1 MDEFQ
6 IGLVASLDS
15 SKSKQQLNSDIEAL
29 KKQLTTVEVQAKLGK
44 DVVMNL
50 TQQLNAVQINLNNVK
65 VDQTAINNM
74 ISQFNTALGKVNINL
89 GNINTNGATQSA
101 QKTGQQIGNQLG
113 NSINQSLQANLN
125 HVKQDI
131 QNIFSSFSVQ
141 KLNNADIFKN
151 FNLNRAK
158 IDPSV
163 TKDVQSLTAEINKLA
178 REALKTN
185 SDSAW
190 EGITQKI
197 SNLSD
202 VLNKF
207 GATRDLSGFKEQ
219 MDLLDYFQGK
229 KIFVGD
235 KAEAIQSTGM
245 SIRELNNQFRNLGV
259 TFTTVENGSTKL
271 DEIWSELFNIKPN
284 FQGINSFGDQI
295 NAVVNELKISK
306 EAMYG
311 DSNLMPA
318 QRTGATTTYLNTWLE
333 MLEKLSQR
341 IEILKTEQVNLQNQ
355 MAQASNNATNAVVA
369 NQQKQQQAYQQTGS
383 AIQAVT
389 SNTSVIGNMPK
400 EASDIGDAKDQLS
413 QLLQNEKAVI
423 ATTQHFDNDGMMRAF
438 TLNVKRATGE
448 VESLNY
454 AFREITDNNGNVT
467 DTYFENTNSHL
478 NDSGAIKQ
486 IADIEKAFSDYTTK
500 IAKFKS
506 TNAEILSGLDTPLK
520 DFETKLAGLKTGAST
535 VNEVKSALNSLN
547 TEAAKITQNFSKQLS
562 PIDRAVSKIANGA
575 ETIKGLRAELKG
587 LDNAPKD
594 LSKELNQCAT
604 ALQKVK
610 DIEAKEGRTENWS
623 KAYKQWAESIDAVTA
638 KIKTLKKEQSNVAS
652 TQVFNTSDL
661 KANNVAY
668 MSKVYNTIEKQMVE
682 INRLANANGWS
693 DVKVTGVEEA
703 SGKIQKLT
711 LTVRDAEGALKQF
724 NMQREKIQGNG
735 KVQAGLV
742 QTGDVKVLETAVQYA
757 EKLKSI
763 ETSMGQ
769 FGNTTTSITNLEN
782 SFTKLGLSTDEVNSK
797 MEAVKTEYATL
808 QNMMSSGASGNE
820 IVNQF
825 EKVNSVLKET
835 QNSLK
840 QTKAE
845 YSLLATEYQ
854 RLTLANDIEEW
865 NQKNTAATREV
876 IAQNERYISSLRDL
890 DVAMTKVEHNNIA
903 TSFKQT
909 ENSMRAL
916 NKLGASFSNQ
926 FRQAIDSFKVWIS
939 ATTVVM
945 GAVNLIRQIPTVVN
959 ELDTALVDLRK
970 TTTMTDAQLKEFY
983 TDAPNIAKEMGVGT
997 KAIIEQASA
1006 WSRLGYSSKNAA
1018 TKMAKYSAM
1027 FKTISPGM
1035 SLDDATDGL
1044 VSVMKAFNIGNEN
1057 VDDVVDGI
1065 MSKINVVGNTQAV
1078 DNSDIVDFLTRS
1090 SSAMAEANNTLEQT
1104 IALGTAATEI
1114 TRSSDSVGNAL
1125 KTISMRVRG
1134 YDEQTEAY
1142 TGDVEQL
1149 SGAIANLTKTAKT
1162 PGGISLFTDSS
1173 KQTFKSTYDLLK
1185 EISQIYSQL
1194 SDKNQAQLLE
1204 VLAGKRQGQIVA
1216 SIIDNFSA
1224 AEKSMQS
1231 MANSAGNAQVE
1242 MDVAMDSIDAKANK
1256 LKQTGVAISENLLSR
1271 DNAKTVLEVANGI
1284 AEGFELATKHLGLFK
1299 TALLGLSVVGSVKN
1313 IGLFKTTKN
1322 DSETS
1327 LSGQKIVTAFT
1338 SRKIAQEEATKQTAL
1353 DIECLQRYEAECQKG
1368 SVSTETFAT
1377 TMKGASVEAQ
1387 KYAVNIKNGTGSAQ
1401 TFATNQ
1407 KAIQTS
1413 VAKTGVAS
1421 KVAAVGLNI
1430 FKTALNM
1437 GIMLG
1442 VSELITGV
1450 IELATYSD
1458 KLADSAQ
1465 SLGNDFKDSETDI
1478 SNYKDRIQELNDKI
1492 NDSSTPY
1499 ADVIQARKDL
1509 MTIQN
1514 EMIEK
1519 YGDEKGA
1526 IEDITNAVKGQAD
1539 AFNNLNMT
1547 QYNKMVNDFNKTG
1560 GIVGKIQNSF
1570 AGSNFEQMKEKE
1582 KSYSDKI
1589 DMSYNSELDDY
1600 IKSLGAKQVISDRGS
1615 YFELNGTLQEV
1626 YESMKSIQEV
1636 ANQLG
1641 EDKYANRLSD
1651 QINDAQEL
1659 TDKYKDMYDAYVLY
1673 EQVLKDTDYSSA
1685 YQQAMSDYQNYQK
1698 QATENGLDS
1707 EEAKKASEQYAQ
1719 NMSKAIQK
1727 ALENGDNEVANYFE
1741 SLYPDLQSI
1750 VETWKFKAKI
1760 TPEWDNGSTN
1770 VNYDKETD
1778 KEMKEAL
1785 SAFNNAEEIKNF
1797 NSDTATTEQKNAM
1810 TTLQKI
1816 AEQNFHNDIDVLVDA
1831 AIALYGLET
1840 QGEQDFID
1848 KLNGKSLSNN
1858 KKKNQKRNQEDL
1870 TAGVSATMSNASKKV
1885 DNKTAK
1891 EFYNSL
1897 TSDEDK
1903 ALVVSDDFNRV
1914 LAQQTGTLE
1923 NGKYSVNSYTNALKQ
1938 LKDAQDGANGSASEL
1953 SISDSITKIDDLQ
1966 TKMKD
1971 LDGIMADFVSG
1982 DGIDV
1987 SNLSGIVDSFQKMKD
2002 AGQDVDMTNVEN
2014 AIKQI
2019 SDASSLSEA
2028 QSALDSLCTEY
2039 VYASGVLDGL
2049 TDSNAS
2055 LIAERLKGIGVANA
2069 EQIVE
2074 QQLEAQ
2080 KLATKV
2086 ETEGLTD
2093 ATLAEIQAYM
2103 EEKGYSEQAQQALYQ
2118 LLLTKIDIA
2127 NNPINTASDIQQL
2140 INLANAAGTASN
2152 YVEKL
2157 QRLLNMMNGIN
2168 TYTKAATDIN
2178 DAKKQQLDEQAY
2190 YRHAEKQGKKSN
2202 GKYETVDEY
2211 ALAKANEYAQAI
2223 KNVTQTKLNAND
2235 FITKPHYGGGSSTR
2249 KAQDKAN
2256 KDKGSE
2262 KEPTKKDYDWI
2273 ETLISR
2279 INRQVTNLGKAVSAT
2294 YKTWST
2300 RNNALAQELGVV
2312 NQQISAE
2319 QQAYSKYMQ
2328 LANSVGLPEGY
2339 ASLVRNGTIDVST
2352 IQDDDLNDKIEKY
2365 RSYYESALS
2374 ASDAIQ
2380 DLQDKLA
2387 ELAKTKFDNIS
2398 SDFEAQID
2406 QIKHSTTMYQSY
2418 IDQVEAEDAIPVRSY
2433 YENMIANEQ
2442 QTIGRLKDEYSQL
2455 TNAMNEALN
2464 TGRIQA
2470 YSEEWYNMR
2479 ASINSVD
2486 EAIQDANKS
2495 IIEYTKSMKEL
2506 SKTKFN
2512 KISTAY
2518 ENASGFNDHAKNMY
2532 NGLIDQADAE
2542 GRFASKDYY
2551 SALMDMEKLNIKT
2564 LTQESND
2571 LHKSLQEAMNKGDIE
2586 EYSDDWYEMM
2596 GKINDVDEA
2605 IMDANKSL
2613 TEYGNS
2619 MRQLDWD
2626 LFDKQEDYISKI
2638 QEESDFLVDLMS
2650 NQKLYDDDTGK
2661 DTKYATAIKGL
2672 HVVNYDVY
2680 KAQAQDYAKEIE
2692 KINKDLA
2699 DDPNNMKLIERKQE
2713 LIKAQQDA
2721 IANAE
2726 QEKQAIKSLIK
2737 DGIDAQLDALQK
2749 LIDKYKDSLQ
2759 ATADLYNYQ
2768 KSISEKT
2775 SNIASIQKQINAYS
2789 GDNSEETQ
2797 SKIQQLQQSLKDA
2810 KSDLEDTEYQ
2820 QYLSDQEQL
2829 LDTFYDET
2837 EEWLNS
2843 RLDDLDG
2850 LIQQVIDDTNANS
2863 GNISQTITDTTNG
2876 VGYTLT
2882 GAMATIWGTTD
2893 TNLTNNLGSVSNN
2906 ITGAIGTIG
2915 SGLQNIGANTNNAV
2929 NGIKGLVQQL
2939 VDDAKKRAEAEEA
2952 ARKAAEA
2959 AKKAAEEAKKK
2970 AEEAAKQ
2977 KTPTVPTG
2985 GTPSGGGGNNGGG
2998 NPSNG
3003 SGSSSGGNS
3012 GGGNGAWGSWFIHQA
3027 DSYPKNRLDINN
3039 SVVDRLKYRDIK
3051 SDFNT
3056 RKSYFYAMGG
3066 TGNYRGSASQNRWM
3080 VEQMKAHGYSKGGT
3094 IGSLIKGTGED
3105 GFILARTGEEVL
3117 SEKKLALL
3125 RDALQYVPQN
3135 IPSMNITPT
3144 LPKFNGNQNINLGG
3158 ITIGDINM
3166 NGVND
3171 VETMGQQIRDT
3182 VSNDVRTQKFLKTF
3196 IYKDNNEYK
3205 KYR

>member
-1 MDEFQ
+1 MSEFQ

-15 SKSKQQLNSDIEAL
+15 SKSKQQLNSDIDAL

-44 DVVMNL
+44 DVVTNL
-50 TQQLNAVQINLNNVK
+50 TQQLNAVQISLNNVK

-74 ISQFNTALGKVNINL
+74 ISQFNTAFSKVNINL

-245 SIRELNNQFRNLGV
+245 SIRELNSQFRNLGV

-271 DEIWSELFNIKPN
+271 DQIWSELFNIKPN
-284 FQGINSFGDQI
+284 FQGIDSFGDQI
-295 NAVVNELKISK
+295 NAVVNALKIAK

-318 QRTGATTTYLNTWLE
+318 QSTGATTTYLNTWLE

-341 IEILKTEQVNLQNQ
+341 LEILKTEQTNLQNQ
-355 MAQASNNATNAVVA
+355 MAQASNNATNTVVA

-400 EASDIGDAKDQLS
+400 EASDIGVAKDQLS

-454 AFREITDNNGNVT
+454 AFRQITDNNGNVT
-467 DTYFENTNSHL
+467 DTYFENTSSHL

-486 IADIEKAFSDYTTK
+486 INAIEKAFSDYTTK

-535 VNEVKSALNSLN
+535 VNEVKSAFNLLN

-562 PIDRAVSKIANGA
+562 PIDRAVSKIANGK

-610 DIEAKEGRTENWS
+610 DIESKEGRTENWS

-638 KIKTLKKEQSNVAS
+638 KIKTLKKEQFNVAS

-668 MSKVYNTIEKQMVE
+668 MSKVHNTIEKQMVE

-724 NMQREKIQGNG
+724 NMQREKIQENG
-735 KVQAGLV
+735 KAQAGLV
-742 QTGDVKVLETAVQYA
+742 QTGDVKVLETAIQYA

-763 ETSMGQ
+763 EISMGQ

-797 MEAVKTEYATL
+797 MESVKTEYATL
-808 QNMMSSGASGNE
+808 QNMMSNGASGNE

-825 EKVNSVLKET
+825 EKVNSVLAET

-876 IAQNERYISSLRDL
+876 IAQNETYISSLRDL

-926 FRQAIDSFKVWIS
+926 FRQAIDSFKVWVS

-983 TDAPNIAKEMGVGT
+983 TDAPNIAKQMGIGT

-1006 WSRLGYSSKNAA
+1006 WSRLGYSSKDAA

-1035 SLDDATDGL
+1035 SIDDATNGL

-1065 MSKINVVGNTQAV
+1065 MSKINIVGNTQAV
-1078 DNSDIVDFLTRS
+1078 DNSDIVNFLTRS

-1114 TRSSDSVGNAL
+1114 TRDSDSVGNAL

-1134 YDEQTEAY
+1134 YDEETEAY

-1149 SGAIANLTKTAKT
+1149 SGVIANLTKTAKT

-1173 KQTFKSTYDLLK
+1173 KQTFKSTYELLK

-1204 VLAGKRQGQIVA
+1204 ALAGKRQGQIVA
-1216 SIIDNFSA
+1216 SIVDNFSA
-1224 AEKSMQS
+1224 AEKSMNS
-1231 MANSAGNAQVE
+1231 MANSAGNAQAE

-1338 SRKIAQEEATKQTAL
+1338 SRKIAQEEATRQL
-1353 DIECLQRYEAECQKG
+1353 EIDIQCLRNYEAECQKG
-1368 SVSTETFAT
+1368 SVSTETFSN
-1377 TMKGASVEAQ
+1377 TMKGASIEAQ
-1387 KYAVNIKNGTGSAQ
+1387 KYATNIKNGTGSAQ

-1413 VAKTGVAS
+1413 VTKTGVAS

-1465 SLGNDFKDSETDI
+1465 SLGNDFKDSENDI

-1526 IEDITNAVKGQAD
+1526 IEDITNAIKGQAD

-1560 GIVGKIQNSF
+1560 GIVGKIQNAF
-1570 AGSNFEQMKEKE
+1570 AGSNFEQMKKNE

-1589 DMSYNSELDDY
+1589 DMSYNSDLDNY

-1615 YFELNGTLQEV
+1615 YFELNGTLEEV
-1626 YESMKSIQEV
+1626 YEKMKSIQEV

-1719 NMSKAIQK
+1719 NMSEAIQK
-1727 ALENGDNEVANYFE
+1727 ALENGDDEVANYFE

-1760 TPEWDNGSTN
+1760 TPEWDDGSKN
-1770 VNYDKETD
+1770 DKYDKKTD

-1785 SAFNNAEEIKNF
+1785 GAFNNAEEIKNF
-1797 NSDTATTEQKNAM
+1797 NSKTATTKQQNAM
-1810 TTLQKI
+1810 ETLQKI
-1816 AEQNFHNDIDVLVDA
+1816 AEQNFHNDIDALVDA

-1858 KKKNQKRNQEDL
+1858 KKRNQEDL
-1870 TAGVSATMSNASKKV
+1870 TAGASATMSNATSKSNTTSNNKI
-1885 DNKTAK
+1885 NTKTAK

-1923 NGKYSVNSYTNALKQ
+1923 NGRYSVNSYTNALKQ

-1953 SISDSITKIDDLQ
+1953 SISDAITKIDDLQ

-2019 SDASSLSEA
+2019 SDASSLKEA

-2103 EEKGYSEQAQQALYQ
+2103 DEQGYSEQAQQALYQ
-2118 LLLTKIDIA
+2118 LLLTKIDIN
-2127 NNPINTASDIQQL
+2127 NNPIDTASDIQQL
-2140 INLANAAGTASN
+2140 INLANAAGAAKN
-2152 YVEKL
+2152 YVLAL
-2157 QRLLNMMNGIN
+2157 QNILANLGAKTPKKYANS
-2168 TYTKAATDIN
+2168 ATDSNSMRQETILKN
-2178 DAKKQQLDEQAY
+2178 KMKNYNSVEDWGYADATKIFNYIQSD
-2190 YRHAEKQGKKSN
+2190 
-2202 GKYETVDEY
+2202 
-2211 ALAKANEYAQAI
+2211 I
-2223 KNVTQTKLNAND
+2223 KNNKLNANN
-2235 FITKPHYGGGSSTR
+2235 FITKPHYGGGSSTKSAR
-2249 KAQDKAN
+2249 NKAGKSGG
-2256 KDKGSE
+2256 GSKSPSGSGSAQ

-2279 INRQVTNLGKAVSAT
+2279 INRQVSNLGKTVSAT

-2300 RNNALAQELGVV
+2300 RNNALAQELGSV

-2319 QQAYSKYMQ
+2319 QQAYNKYMQ

-2365 RSYYESALS
+2365 KSYYESALS
-2374 ASDAIQ
+2374 ASDAVQ

-2442 QTIGRLKDEYSQL
+2442 QTISRLKDEYSQL

-2571 LHKSLQEAMNKGDIE
+2571 LHKSLQDAMNKGDIE

-2626 LFDKQEDYISKI
+2626 LFDKQEEYISKI

-2650 NQKLYDDDTGK
+2650 NQKLYDKDTGK
-2661 DTKYATAIKGL
+2661 DTKYVTAIKGL

-2721 IANAE
+2721 ITNAE
-2726 QEKQAIKSLIK
+2726 QEKQAIKSLIE
-2737 DGIDAQLDALQK
+2737 DGINAQLDALQK

-2759 ATADLYNYQ
+2759 ATKDLYDY
-2768 KSISEKT
+2768 EKNVKEQT
-2775 SNIASIQKQINAYS
+2775 DSLAALQKQRQALG

-2797 SKIQQLQQSLKDA
+2797 SKIQQLDQQIKDA
-2810 KSDLEDTEYQ
+2810 KSDLKDTEYQ

-2837 EEWLNS
+2837 EEWLNA

-2850 LIQQVIDDTNANS
+2850 LIQQVIEDTNANS
-2863 GNISQTITDTTNG
+2863 GNIAQTITDTTNG

-2939 VDDAKKRAEAEEA
+2939 VDDAKKRAAAEEA

-2985 GTPSGGGGNNGGG
+2985 GTPSGGGGNPSGG
-2998 NPSNG
+2998 
-3003 SGSSSGGNS
+3003 GSSSGGSS

-3027 DSYPKNRLDINN
+3027 DSYPKNRLAINS
-3039 SVVDRLKYRDIK
+3039 SVVDF
-3051 SDFNT
+3051 S
-3056 RKSYFYAMGG
+3056 
-3066 TGNYRGSASQNRWM
+3066 
-3080 VEQMKAHGYSKGGT
+3080 
-3094 IGSLIKGTGED
+3094 
-3105 GFILARTGEEVL
+3105 
-3117 SEKKLALL
+3117 
-3125 RDALQYVPQN
+3125 
-3135 IPSMNITPT
+3135 
-3144 LPKFNGNQNINLGG
+3144 
-3158 ITIGDINM
+3158 
-3166 NGVND
+3166 
-3171 VETMGQQIRDT
+3171 
-3182 VSNDVRTQKFLKTF
+3182 
-3196 IYKDNNEYK
+3196 
-3205 KYR
+3205 

>member
-1 MDEFQ
+1 MSEFQ

-44 DVVMNL
+44 DVVTNL

-271 DEIWSELFNIKPN
+271 DQIWSELFNIKPN

-295 NAVVNELKISK
+295 NAVVNELKIAK

-341 IEILKTEQVNLQNQ
+341 IEILKTEQTNLQNQ
-355 MAQASNNATNAVVA
+355 MAQASNNATNTVVA

-383 AIQAVT
+383 AIQAAT

-448 VESLNY
+448 IESLNY
-454 AFREITDNNGNVT
+454 AFRQITDNNGNVT
-467 DTYFENTNSHL
+467 DTYFENTSSHL

-486 IADIEKAFSDYTTK
+486 IEVIEKAFSDYTTK

-575 ETIKGLRAELKG
+575 EIIKGLRAELKG

-594 LSKELNQCAT
+594 LSKELNQCAKS
-604 ALQKVK
+604 LQKVK
-610 DIEAKEGRTENWS
+610 DIEANEGRTENWS
-623 KAYKQWAESIDAVTA
+623 KAYKQWAESIDAVTS

-661 KANNVAY
+661 KANNIAY
-668 MSKVYNTIEKQMVE
+668 MSKVHNTIEKQMVE

-735 KVQAGLV
+735 KAQAGLV

-782 SFTKLGLSTDEVNSK
+782 SFTKLGLSTDEISSK

-808 QNMMSSGASGNE
+808 QNMMGSGASGNE

-825 EKVNSVLKET
+825 EKVNSVLAET
-835 QNSLK
+835 QNSFK

-876 IAQNERYISSLRDL
+876 IAQNETYISSLRDL

-983 TDAPNIAKEMGVGT
+983 TDAPKIAKEMGVGT

-1035 SLDDATDGL
+1035 NLDEATDGL
-1044 VSVMKAFNIGNEN
+1044 VSIMKAFNIGNEN

-1104 IALGTAATEI
+1104 ISLGTAATEI
-1114 TRSSDSVGNAL
+1114 TRDSASVGNAL

-1231 MANSAGNAQVE
+1231 MADSAGNAQAE

-1271 DNAKTVLEVANGI
+1271 DNAKTVLEAANGI

-1299 TALLGLSVVGSVKN
+1299 TALLGLSVVESVKN

-1458 KLADSAQ
+1458 KLAESAQ
-1465 SLGNDFKDSETDI
+1465 SLGNDFKDSENDI
-1478 SNYKDRIQELNDKI
+1478 SDYKDRIQELNDKI

-1547 QYNKMVNDFNKTG
+1547 QYNKMVNDFNKSG

-1570 AGSNFEQMKEKE
+1570 VGSNFEQMKEKE

-1615 YFELNGTLQEV
+1615 YFELNGTLEEV

-1707 EEAKKASEQYAQ
+1707 EEAKQASEQYAQ

-1760 TPEWDNGSTN
+1760 TPEWGNGSTN
-1770 VNYDKETD
+1770 ANYDKKTD

-1785 SAFNNAEEIKNF
+1785 GAFNNAEEIKNF
-1797 NSDTATTEQKNAM
+1797 NSDTATKEQKNAM

-1858 KKKNQKRNQEDL
+1858 KKKNQKRKQEDNL
-1870 TAGVSATMSNASKKV
+1870 TAGASATTSNATSNKIST
-1885 DNKTAK
+1885 KTAK

-1914 LAQQTGTLE
+1914 LVQQTGTLE
-1923 NGKYSVNSYTNALKQ
+1923 NGKYSVDSYTNALKQ
-1938 LKDAQDGANGSASEL
+1938 LKDAQDGANDSASEL

-2002 AGQDVDMTNVEN
+2002 AGQDIDMTNVEN

-2039 VYASGVLDGL
+2039 VYASGILDNVTESNAALIAKQLEGIGVTNAQTLVNARLEAQSLATANGIDDL
-2049 TDSNAS
+2049 TNADYSSIAS
-2055 LIAERLKGIGVANA
+2055 LISLGEASDEATSYLA
-2069 EQIVE
+2069 
-2074 QQLEAQ
+2074 QLAMAQ
-2080 KLATKV
+2080 FDITK
-2086 ETEGLTD
+2086 
-2093 ATLAEIQAYM
+2093 
-2103 EEKGYSEQAQQALYQ
+2103 
-2118 LLLTKIDIA
+2118 
-2127 NNPINTASDIQQL
+2127 NPINSKSDVDQI
-2140 INLANAAGTASN
+2140 IAIANAAGASTTYVNALRTA
-2152 YVEKL
+2152 
-2157 QRLLNMMNGIN
+2157 LNNLVGAK
-2168 TYTKAATDIN
+2168 TKALGVATTKSKHEAFNNGGGGTLLDLAHSGSAVQISAGKATSGTLLETVNYESLVDQALSNIRDDIN
-2178 DAKKQQLDEQAY
+2178 KNKLKASDY
-2190 YRHAEKQGKKSN
+2190 YSK
-2202 GKYETVDEY
+2202 
-2211 ALAKANEYAQAI
+2211 
-2223 KNVTQTKLNAND
+2223 
-2235 FITKPHYGGGSSTR
+2235 YGGGSST
-2249 KAQDKAN
+2249 KSAQNKAN
-2256 KDKGSE
+2256 KSGGSGNKGSGSE

-2279 INRQVTNLGKAVSAT
+2279 INRQVTNLGKTVSAT

-2300 RNNALAQELGVV
+2300 RNNALAQELGAV

-2542 GRFASKDYY
+2542 GRFASNDYY

-2726 QEKQAIKSLIK
+2726 QEKQAIKSLVK

-2759 ATADLYNYQ
+2759 TIKDLYDY
-2768 KSISEKT
+2768 EKNVKEQT
-2775 SNIASIQKQINAYS
+2775 DSLAALQKQRQALG

-2797 SKIQQLQQSLKDA
+2797 SKIQQLDQQIKDA
-2810 KSDLEDTEYQ
+2810 KSDLKDTEYQ

-2829 LDTFYDET
+2829 LDTFYD
-2837 EEWLNS
+2837 W
-2843 RLDDLDG
+2843 
-2850 LIQQVIDDTNANS
+2850 
-2863 GNISQTITDTTNG
+2863 NIHYILVRYIPKGCN
-2876 VGYTLT
+2876 
-2882 GAMATIWGTTD
+2882 
-2893 TNLTNNLGSVSNN
+2893 VS
-2906 ITGAIGTIG
+2906 
-2915 SGLQNIGANTNNAV
+2915 
-2929 NGIKGLVQQL
+2929 
-2939 VDDAKKRAEAEEA
+2939 
-2952 ARKAAEA
+2952 
-2959 AKKAAEEAKKK
+2959 
-2970 AEEAAKQ
+2970 
-2977 KTPTVPTG
+2977 
-2985 GTPSGGGGNNGGG
+2985 
-2998 NPSNG
+2998 
-3003 SGSSSGGNS
+3003 
-3012 GGGNGAWGSWFIHQA
+3012 F
-3027 DSYPKNRLDINN
+3027 
-3039 SVVDRLKYRDIK
+3039 
-3051 SDFNT
+3051 
-3056 RKSYFYAMGG
+3056 
-3066 TGNYRGSASQNRWM
+3066 
-3080 VEQMKAHGYSKGGT
+3080 
-3094 IGSLIKGTGED
+3094 
-3105 GFILARTGEEVL
+3105 
-3117 SEKKLALL
+3117 
-3125 RDALQYVPQN
+3125 
-3135 IPSMNITPT
+3135 
-3144 LPKFNGNQNINLGG
+3144 
-3158 ITIGDINM
+3158 
-3166 NGVND
+3166 
-3171 VETMGQQIRDT
+3171 
-3182 VSNDVRTQKFLKTF
+3182 
-3196 IYKDNNEYK
+3196 
-3205 KYR
+3205 

>member
-44 DVVMNL
+44 DVVTNL
-50 TQQLNAVQINLNNVK
+50 IQQLNAVQINLNNVK

-74 ISQFNTALGKVNINL
+74 ISQFNTAFSKVNINL
-89 GNINTNGATQSA
+89 RNINTNGAAQSA

-178 REALKTN
+178 RQALKTN

-235 KAEAIQSTGM
+235 KAEAIQSTGL

-271 DEIWSELFNIKPN
+271 DQIWSELFNIKPN

-295 NAVVNELKISK
+295 NAVVNELKIAK

-341 IEILKTEQVNLQNQ
+341 IEILKTEQTNLQNQ
-355 MAQASNNATNAVVA
+355 MAQASNNATNTVVA

-400 EASDIGDAKDQLS
+400 EASDIGDAKNQLS

-454 AFREITDNNGNVT
+454 AFRQITDNNGNVT
-467 DTYFENTNSHL
+467 DTYFENTSSHL

-486 IADIEKAFSDYTTK
+486 IEVIEKAFSDYTTK

-668 MSKVYNTIEKQMVE
+668 MSKVHNTIEKQMVE

-735 KVQAGLV
+735 KAQAGLV

-926 FRQAIDSFKVWIS
+926 LRQAIDSFKVWVS

-945 GAVNLIRQIPTVVN
+945 GTVNLIRQIPSVVN

-983 TDAPNIAKEMGVGT
+983 TDAPSIAKEMGVGT

-1044 VSVMKAFNIGNEN
+1044 VSIMKAFNIGNEN

-1104 IALGTAATEI
+1104 ISLGTAATEI
-1114 TRSSDSVGNAL
+1114 TRDSASVGNAL

-1173 KQTFKSTYDLLK
+1173 KQTFKSTYNLLK

-1231 MANSAGNAQVE
+1231 MANSAGNAQAE

-1284 AEGFELATKHLGLFK
+1284 AEGFERATKHLGLFK

-1313 IGLFKTTKN
+1313 LGLFKTTKN

-1413 VAKTGVAS
+1413 VSKTGVAS

-1465 SLGNDFKDSETDI
+1465 SLGNDFKDSENDI
-1478 SNYKDRIQELNDKI
+1478 SDYKDRIQELNDKI

-1707 EEAKKASEQYAQ
+1707 EEAKQASEQYAQ

-1727 ALENGDNEVANYFE
+1727 ALENGDDEVANYFE

-1760 TPEWDNGSTN
+1760 TPEWDDGSKN
-1770 VNYDKETD
+1770 DNYDKETD

-1785 SAFNNAEEIKNF
+1785 GVFNNAEEIKNF

-1858 KKKNQKRNQEDL
+1858 KKKNQKRKQEDL

-1971 LDGIMADFVSG
+1971 LDNIMADFVSG

-2002 AGQDVDMTNVEN
+2002 AGQDIDMTNVEN

-2019 SDASSLSEA
+2019 SDASSLKEA

-2235 FITKPHYGGGSSTR
+2235 FITKPHYGGGSST
-2249 KAQDKAN
+2249 KSAQNKAN
-2256 KDKGSE
+2256 KSGGSGNKGSGSE

-2279 INRQVTNLGKAVSAT
+2279 INRQVTNLGKTVSAT

-2300 RNNALAQELGVV
+2300 RNNALAQELGAV

-2319 QQAYSKYMQ
+2319 QQAYNKYMQ
-2328 LANSVGLPEGY
+2328 LANSVGLDEGY

-2365 RSYYESALS
+2365 KSYYESALS
-2374 ASDAIQ
+2374 ASDAVQ

-2387 ELAKTKFDNIS
+2387 ELAKTKFDNVN

-2626 LFDKQEDYISKI
+2626 LFDKQEEYISKI

-2759 ATADLYNYQ
+2759 ATKDLYDY
-2768 KSISEKT
+2768 EKNVKEQT
-2775 SNIASIQKQINAYS
+2775 DNLAALQKQRQALG

-2797 SKIQQLQQSLKDA
+2797 SKIQQLDQQIKDA
-2810 KSDLEDTEYQ
+2810 KSNLEDTEYQ

-2829 LDTFYDET
+2829 LDTFYD
-2837 EEWLNS
+2837 W
-2843 RLDDLDG
+2843 
-2850 LIQQVIDDTNANS
+2850 
-2863 GNISQTITDTTNG
+2863 NIHYI
-2876 VGYTLT
+2876 
-2882 GAMATIWGTTD
+2882 
-2893 TNLTNNLGSVSNN
+2893 
-2906 ITGAIGTIG
+2906 
-2915 SGLQNIGANTNNAV
+2915 
-2929 NGIKGLVQQL
+2929 LV
-2939 VDDAKKRAEAEEA
+2939 RY
-2952 ARKAAEA
+2952 
-2959 AKKAAEEAKKK
+2959 
-2970 AEEAAKQ
+2970 
-2977 KTPTVPTG
+2977 
-2985 GTPSGGGGNNGGG
+2985 
-2998 NPSNG
+2998 
-3003 SGSSSGGNS
+3003 
-3012 GGGNGAWGSWFIHQA
+3012 I
-3027 DSYPKNRLDINN
+3027 
-3039 SVVDRLKYRDIK
+3039 
-3051 SDFNT
+3051 
-3056 RKSYFYAMGG
+3056 
-3066 TGNYRGSASQNRWM
+3066 
-3080 VEQMKAHGYSKGGT
+3080 SKGC
-3094 IGSLIKGTGED
+3094 
-3105 GFILARTGEEVL
+3105 
-3117 SEKKLALL
+3117 
-3125 RDALQYVPQN
+3125 N
-3135 IPSMNITPT
+3135 
-3144 LPKFNGNQNINLGG
+3144 
-3158 ITIGDINM
+3158 
-3166 NGVND
+3166 
-3171 VETMGQQIRDT
+3171 
-3182 VSNDVRTQKFLKTF
+3182 VSF
-3196 IYKDNNEYK
+3196 
-3205 KYR
+3205 